1 MERGTETVLGTLAG
15 CGGADSPAAIA
26 PANTRP
32 GGLHGED
39 AIWQETNCYMDLW
52 IELLYGWGL
61 DPRAALAFTV
71 TQDFEGDHFTFFKYP
86 QADIEQLY
94 GTVVQEMAVYDTL
107 EAHVAEQ
114 VGRGHTVLVEV
125 DSYYLPDTRA
135 TAYRR
140 GHVKTTIAVDRIDTA
155 AQRLSYYHSVGYYT
169 AEGEDYRGLLRLD
182 PALRDNGDVL
192 FPYAECA
199 KRVRTPLQGRRWRM
213 PWPCR
218 CAGIWAGVRRT
229 TRIALARG
237 VRRSGRQRPGAWRC
251 VLSSLW
257 IQPAAPARRE
267 LRDAGPLPDLAR
279 RARLSRAGIGDPWRG
294 DDRVGCKVLQFRLAR
309 AVARP
314 PRPVRGDTGH
324 AGGRLLGGHRRAA
337 AIVRQHRSGAFL
349 NPLSK
354 EGRHAWRAGPLPAPS
369 PSRGDVSGVHSG
381 QRGQQA
387 VVLAL
392 DQLVALA

>member
-15 CGGADSPAAIA
+15 CGGGADSAAAIA

-199 KRVRTPLQGRRWRM
+199 KRVRTPLQGAALANAVAVQMRRHLGRRPAHNPVSRWRE
-213 PWPCR
+213 
-218 CAGIWAGVRRT
+218 AFGDQVGNV
-229 TRIALARG
+229 LARG
-237 VRRSGRQRPGAWRC
+237 DAYFHHYGFNLPRQLGANFEMLGHCLTWLGEHGYR
-251 VLSSLW
+251 V
-257 IQPAAPARRE
+257 PASA
-267 LRDAGPLPDLAR
+267 
-279 RARLSRAGIGDPWRG
+279 IRG
-294 DDRVGCKVLQFRLAR
+294 AATIASECKVLQFRLAR
-309 AVARP
+309 AVARG
-314 PRPVRGDTGH
+314 RPDLCAETLDTLEAAHSEVIDG
-324 AGGRLLGGHRRAA
+324 LLQSFGS
-337 AIVRQHRSGAFL
+337 ID
-349 NPLSK
+349 
-354 EGRHAWRAGPLPAPS
+354 PA
-369 PSRGDVSGVHSG
+369 HS
-381 QRGQQA
+381 
-387 VVLAL
+387 
-392 DQLVALA
+392 

>member
-1 MERGTETVLGTLAG
+1 VDRTALRLGTG
-15 CGGADSPAAIA
+15 
-26 PANTRP
+26 
-32 GGLHGED
+32 
-39 AIWQETNCYMDLW
+39 
-52 IELLYGWGL
+52 
-61 DPRAALAFTV
+61 PRAALAFTV

-199 KRVRTPLQGRRWRM
+199 KRVRTPLQG
-213 PWPCR
+213 
-218 CAGIWAGVRRT
+218 A
-229 TRIALARG
+229 ALANAVAVQMRRHLG
-237 VRRSGRQRPGAWRC
+237 RRPAHNPYRAGARRSAIRSATCWRVAMRTFITMDSTC
-251 VLSSLW
+251 RASS
-257 IQPAAPARRE
+257 ART
-267 LRDAGPLPDLAR
+267 
-279 RARLSRAGIGDPWRG
+279 SRCWAT
-294 DDRVGCKVLQFRLAR
+294 A
-309 AVARP
+309 
-314 PRPVRGDTGH
+314 
-324 AGGRLLGGHRRAA
+324 
-337 AIVRQHRSGAFL
+337 
-349 NPLSK
+349 
-354 EGRHAWRAGPLPAPS
+354 
-369 PSRGDVSGVHSG
+369 
-381 QRGQQA
+381 
-387 VVLAL
+387 
-392 DQLVALA
+392 